1 MQSQIYLASRSPRR
15 AELLTQIGVDFSP
28 IDVDVDERV
37 LAAEP
42 PRSYVVRIAREKAAA
57 AAAARPADDPRPILA
72 ADTAVVVDERVL
84 GKPADRAQA
93 LAMMALLS
101 GRSHLVLTAVTLLS
115 PAGGA
120 SRLSASRLSVSR
132 VTMRP
137 IGDAEAAAY
146 WASGEP
152 ADKAGGYAIQGRGAL
167 FVSHLDGS
175 YSGVMG
181 LPLFETAE
189 LLTAAGIQF

>member
-15 AELLTQIGVDFSP
+15 AELLTQIGVDFRL
-28 IDVDVDERV
+28 IDADVDECV
-37 LAAEP
+37 LAGETA
-42 PRSYVVRIAREKAAA
+42 RVYVARMAQEKAAA
-57 AAAARPADDPRPILA
+57 GAAARPNGDPRAVLA
-72 ADTAVVVDERVL
+72 ADTAVVVDERIL

-93 LAMMALLS
+93 LEMMGLLS

-115 PAGGA
+115 PAG
-120 SRLSASRLSVSR
+120 SASRLNISR

-137 IGDAEAAAY
+137 IGSDEAERY
-146 WASGEP
+146 WQSGEP
-152 ADKAGGYAIQGRGAL
+152 VDKAGGYAIQGRGAL

-175 YSGVMG
+175 FSGVMG

-189 LLTAAGIQF
+189 LLADAGIQF